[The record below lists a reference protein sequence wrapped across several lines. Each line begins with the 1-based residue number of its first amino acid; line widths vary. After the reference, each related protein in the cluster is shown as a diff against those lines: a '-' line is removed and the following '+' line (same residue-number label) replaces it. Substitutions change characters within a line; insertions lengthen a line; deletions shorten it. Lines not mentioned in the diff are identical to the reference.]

1 MTGQNMAEL
10 PYADLLTPHTYTYH
24 CWGPQQPDWL
34 AAQEGPILPGFD
46 EHEKQLHVVQP
57 CPFTTASPDAVDP
70 REPMDNSN
78 GKPSQCHFPDRYS
91 HAWHMEDGVP
101 DYSVPHLHS
110 STQQF
115 AYGSPYTV
123 PDHQAYAYSPVPLC
137 EQHEL
142 AYQYQL
148 QHADSI
154 ATGWPVP
161 QADDTMLLFGG
172 RAGAQEQLFA
182 TGMEQHIMDPVS
194 AQHQPVPHQHEQH
207 QHQHQQQPQH
217 RWQEQHSLK
226 HAPPSNPP
234 GSSADKVST
243 QLHPASQCFQDTST
257 PANHYGQPI
266 TSPASKMWSVTG
278 NDRPL
283 KRSPDLSL
291 GIDAGVQ
298 SGSLD
303 PHLPAFLDRS
313 AQHTQH
319 RGLTSVFTSGRDLAE
334 QPAQHSMQDDMLS
347 LEAEQGTATPLQV
360 LQLKP

>member
-1 MTGQNMAEL
+1 MAEL

-34 AAQEGPILPGFD
+34 AAQEGPTLPGFD

-57 CPFTTASPDAVDP
+57 YPFATASPDAVDP
-70 REPMDNSN
+70 QEPMDSCN
-78 GKPSQCHFPDRYS
+78 GKPGQCHFPDRYS
-91 HAWHMEDGVP
+91 HAGHMEDGVP

-110 STQQF
+110 STHQF

-123 PDHQAYAYSPVPLC
+123 SDHKAYAYSAVPLRDQQ
-137 EQHEL
+137 EH

-148 QHADSI
+148 QHAYSV
-154 ATGWPVP
+154 ATGWPVA
-161 QADDTMLLFGG
+161 QADDTMLLPGG

-182 TGMEQHIMDPVS
+182 NGMEQQIMDPAC
-194 AQHQPVPHQHEQH
+194 AQHQPVPDQH
-207 QHQHQQQPQH
+207 QQHQQQQPHH
-217 RWQEQHSLK
+217 RWQEQHRLKPSL
-226 HAPPSNPP
+226 PINPP
-234 GSSADKVST
+234 GSCADKVSP
-243 QLHPASQCFQDTST
+243 QLDTST
-257 PANHYGQPI
+257 PANHYGWPT

-313 AQHTQH
+313 AQHTQ
-319 RGLTSVFTSGRDLAE
+319 RRELTPVVNSGRDLAD
-334 QPAQHSMQDDMLS
+334 QPTQHSMQSDMLT
-347 LEAEQGTATPLQV
+347 LEAEQGAATPLQV
-360 LQLKP
+360 LQHEPLNL